1 MSSATSIVNIIYCNF
16 HFTTIIFVVFHAVL
30 NARCFE
36 IHESTTQKAENLD
49 ARLRERGRAFQQ
61 PLRQA
66 DFAEELSTTHCH
78 VTHDST
84 ADLPTNNIQYWRC
97 SHGHTHIESV
107 LFVVKYVDL
116 KLTIRQPDR
125 SEPNI
130 MTPSPQSDVFV
141 GRQPIYDTEL
151 NIVAYELLFRSTTE
165 NQASIQDADVATS
178 QLLINSVIE
187 IGLENLVFG
196 LPAFVNFTQN
206 FLNGRCEIPFDP
218 ELLVIEVLET
228 VEPDDETIASLIRWR
243 DLGFTIALDDY
254 IESDIRARLLQLA
267 DIVKVDLVGFD
278 REKLKREV
286 SRLRELPLK
295 LLAEKVETVDE
306 FELCKSLG
314 FDYFQGYFLSRP
326 QIVEG
331 RSLANNQLSI
341 LQLLVKLR
349 DPAVTFD
356 EVVDLVKRDVSLSI
370 KLLRYVNSLAH
381 GVRRQIDSV
390 RQAAI
395 RLGLQKICQIVTLLA
410 MNGISTKP
418 RPILETAL
426 IRAKMCELL
435 GSSIRPDAPE
445 ICFTVGLFSTLD
457 AFLDRPL
464 PEILKQLPLTTEIR
478 GALIER
484 SGPMGRL
491 LNSVMAFERGD
502 WDATRD
508 FGASDASMQSAY
520 LNAVAWAH
528 VESSVAQ
535 STSLPADK

>member
-1 MSSATSIVNIIYCNF
+1 MTS
-16 HFTTIIFVVFHAVL
+16 
-30 NARCFE
+30 
-36 IHESTTQKAENLD
+36 
-49 ARLRERGRAFQQ
+49 
-61 PLRQA
+61 P
-66 DFAEELSTTHCH
+66 
-78 VTHDST
+78 
-84 ADLPTNNIQYWRC
+84 
-97 SHGHTHIESV
+97 
-107 LFVVKYVDL
+107 
-116 KLTIRQPDR
+116 
-125 SEPNI
+125 
-130 MTPSPQSDVFV
+130 PQSDVFV

-165 NQASIQDADVATS
+165 NQAAIQDADVATS

-206 FLNGRCEIPFDP
+206 FLNGKCEIPFDP

-228 VEPDDETIASLIRWR
+228 VEPDDETIASLVRWR
-243 DLGFTIALDDY
+243 NLGFTIALDDY
-254 IESDIRARLLQLA
+254 IESDIRARLLQVA
-267 DIVKVDLVGFD
+267 DIVKIDLFGF
-278 REKLKREV
+278 KRE
-286 SRLRELPLK
+286 RLKSEVTRLKEFPLK
-295 LLAEKVETVDE
+295 LLAEKVETVEE

-326 QIVEG
+326 QVVEG
-331 RSLANNQLSI
+331 KSLANNQLSI

-349 DPAVTFD
+349 EPAVAFD
-356 EVVDLVKRDVSLSI
+356 DVVDLLKRDVSLSI

-410 MNGISTKP
+410 MNGLSTKP

-426 IRAKMCELL
+426 IRAKMCEVL
-435 GSSIRPDAPE
+435 GSSIRPDAAE

-464 PEILKQLPLTTEIR
+464 PEILTQLPITPEIR
-478 GALIER
+478 DALLEH

-491 LNSVMAFERGD
+491 LSSVMAFERGD
-502 WDATRD
+502 WDATRE
-508 FGASDASMQSAY
+508 FGATDSAMQSAY
-520 LNAVAWAH
+520 LSAVAWGH
-528 VESSVAQ
+528 VESIVAH
-535 STSLPADK
+535 STTEQANN